1 MKVNC
6 GVLPSSCRMCTKTCQ
21 RDLDRKG
28 EEEGTQRTKHTS
40 PEEAQI
46 ASYHSDGL
54 MSQLA
59 SLSQAL
65 AQHIQE
71 GFPVLATK
79 RRDWRCATHR
89 KIHCGW
95 KEGGG
100 VIKSKMI
107 QIWSWDWHE
116 NKWEKLRSDPDSLK
130 CPGGPRGEIFAVS
143 TRSKD
148 EGALPLGKWDA
159 KTRSSLWHLYSSEHS
174 QAESLEDHKQH
185 KALMDMLGC
194 VEAELTPGPRQ
205 WLSWSMARIR
215 TSQLSFLDPRYPK
228 QRGSALPHTQCLAVQ
243 ANHTPKCPSFSSSK
257 PGRFFCSCY
266 YVSWKATLHLTLHI
280 GLVKWKLCKY
290 QEYTQQKNSPSLKS
304 AGMGEDWRE
313 RCFLSLTFSALIL
326 LCRDHAGMNRNASSV
341 YQLHS

>member
-116 NKWEKLRSDPDSLK
+116 NKWEKTEVRSW
-130 CPGGPRGEIFAVS
+130 
-143 TRSKD
+143 
-148 EGALPLGKWDA
+148 LP
-159 KTRSSLWHLYSSEHS
+159 
-174 QAESLEDHKQH
+174 Q
-185 KALMDMLGC
+185 M
-194 VEAELTPGPRQ
+194 P
-205 WLSWSMARIR
+205 
-215 TSQLSFLDPRYPK
+215 
-228 QRGSALPHTQCLAVQ
+228 
-243 ANHTPKCPSFSSSK
+243 
-257 PGRFFCSCY
+257 
-266 YVSWKATLHLTLHI
+266 
-280 GLVKWKLCKY
+280 
-290 QEYTQQKNSPSLKS
+290 
-304 AGMGEDWRE
+304 WRAQGWNF
-313 RCFLSLTFSALIL
+313 RCFHQKQGWGSPASWQVRCKNKVKPVASL
-326 LCRDHAGMNRNASSV
+326 
-341 YQLHS
+341 